1 MTTKPIY
8 SKEWNSVKEADR
20 ELMVSRHNFR
30 KTSNYL
36 EQILLALNDISQQ
49 QRALEWIRDERLSD
63 SELEIL
69 IPIII
74 DIAADGNIDR
84 LPYAREV
91 LFNNAFNS
99 NDIVRKKLTSMFDDF
114 LKSED
119 DFIYMRLMELL
130 RFLNYNDLRKR
141 LIDKC
146 KNSTDENIVDVYT
159 SFLQYRGWLQQNKA
173 TKEKLNF
180 YSISVIVLQTE
191 ILLISLAHCLTYGC

>member
-159 SFLQYRGWLQQNKA
+159 SFLQYRGWL
-173 TKEKLNF
+173 
-180 YSISVIVLQTE
+180 
-191 ILLISLAHCLTYGC
+191 

>member
-1 MTTKPIY
+1 MTSKPIY

-30 KTSNYL
+30 KTSNFL

-74 DIAADGNIDR
+74 DIAVDGNIDR
-84 LPYAREV
+84 LHYAREV
-91 LFNNAFNS
+91 LFNNALNS

-159 SFLQYRGWLQQNKA
+159 SFIQD
-173 TKEKLNF
+173 
-180 YSISVIVLQTE
+180 
-191 ILLISLAHCLTYGC
+191 YG

>member
-1 MTTKPIY
+1 MITKPIY
-8 SKEWNSVKEADR
+8 SKEWNSVKDADR

-30 KTSNYL
+30 KTSNFL

-74 DIAADGNIDR
+74 DIAVDGNIDR

-99 NDIVRKKLTSMFDDF
+99 NDIVRKKMTSMFDNF

-119 DFIYMRLMELL
+119 DFIYMRLIELL
-130 RFLNYNDLRKR
+130 IFLNYNDLRKR

-159 SFLQYRGWLQQNKA
+159 SFLQYRGWL
-173 TKEKLNF
+173 
-180 YSISVIVLQTE
+180 
-191 ILLISLAHCLTYGC
+191 

>member
-30 KTSNYL
+30 KTSNFL

-141 LIDKC
+141 LIDKS

-159 SFLQYRGWLQQNKA
+159 SFLQYRGWL
-173 TKEKLNF
+173 
-180 YSISVIVLQTE
+180 
-191 ILLISLAHCLTYGC
+191 

>member
-30 KTSNYL
+30 KTSNFL

-146 KNSTDENIVDVYT
+146 KNSTDENILDVYT
-159 SFLQYRGWLQQNKA
+159 SFLQYRGWL
-173 TKEKLNF
+173 
-180 YSISVIVLQTE
+180 
-191 ILLISLAHCLTYGC
+191 

>member
-8 SKEWNSVKEADR
+8 SKEWNSVIEADR
-20 ELMVSRHNFR
+20 RLVASKHNFR
-30 KTSNYL
+30 KTNNFF

-49 QRALEWIRDERLSD
+49 QRALEWIRDEHLSD

-74 DIAADGNIDR
+74 DIAVDGNIDR

-159 SFLQYRGWLQQNKA
+159 SFLQYRGWL
-173 TKEKLNF
+173 
-180 YSISVIVLQTE
+180 
-191 ILLISLAHCLTYGC
+191 

>member
-8 SKEWNSVKEADR
+8 SKEWISVQEADH
-20 ELMVSRHNFR
+20 EFVVIKHNFR
-30 KTSNYL
+30 KTNDFL
-36 EQILLALNDISQQ
+36 EQILSILNYDKALSYEDGLFQQQIALN
-49 QRALEWIRDERLSD
+49 LIRDEYFSD

-74 DIAADGNIDR
+74 NIAVDGHTSNMSF
-84 LPYAREV
+84 AREI

-119 DFIYMRLMELL
+119 DWIYMRLAKLL
-130 RFLNYNDLRKR
+130 IFLNYNDLRKR

-159 SFLQYRGWLQQNKA
+159 SFLQYRGWL
-173 TKEKLNF
+173 
-180 YSISVIVLQTE
+180 
-191 ILLISLAHCLTYGC
+191 

>member
-8 SKEWNSVKEADR
+8 SQEWNSLKEADR

-30 KTSNYL
+30 KTSNFL

-114 LKSED
+114 
-119 DFIYMRLMELL
+119 IYMRLMELL

-146 KNSTDENIVDVYT
+146 KNIIDENIVDVYT
-159 SFLQYRGWLQQNKA
+159 SFLQYRGWL
-173 TKEKLNF
+173 
-180 YSISVIVLQTE
+180 
-191 ILLISLAHCLTYGC
+191 

>member
-8 SKEWNSVKEADR
+8 SKEWISLQEADH
-20 ELMVSRHNFR
+20 EFVVIKHNFR
-30 KTSNYL
+30 KTIDFL
-36 EQILLALNDISQQ
+36 EQILSILNYDKELPYEDGLFQQQIALN
-49 QRALEWIRDERLSD
+49 LIRDEYFSD
-63 SELEIL
+63 LELEIL

-74 DIAADGNIDR
+74 NIAVDGHISNIP
-84 LPYAREV
+84 LAREV

-159 SFLQYRGWLQQNKA
+159 SFLQYRGWL
-173 TKEKLNF
+173 
-180 YSISVIVLQTE
+180 
-191 ILLISLAHCLTYGC
+191 

>member
-30 KTSNYL
+30 KTSNFL

-74 DIAADGNIDR
+74 DIAVDGNIDR

-99 NDIVRKKLTSMFDDF
+99 NDIVRKKMTSMFDNF

-119 DFIYMRLMELL
+119 DFIYMRLIELL
-130 RFLNYNDLRKR
+130 IFLNYNDLRKR

-146 KNSTDENIVDVYT
+146 KNSTDENIVNVYT
-159 SFLQYRGWLQQNKA
+159 SFIQDYDWL
-173 TKEKLNF
+173 
-180 YSISVIVLQTE
+180 
-191 ILLISLAHCLTYGC
+191 

>member
-30 KTSNYL
+30 KTSNFL

-159 SFLQYRGWLQQNKA
+159 SFLQYRGWL
-173 TKEKLNF
+173 
-180 YSISVIVLQTE
+180 
-191 ILLISLAHCLTYGC
+191 

>member
-1 MTTKPIY
+1 MITKPIY
-8 SKEWNSVKEADR
+8 SKEWNSVKDADR

-30 KTSNYL
+30 KTSNFL

-74 DIAADGNIDR
+74 DIAVDGNIDR

-91 LFNNAFNS
+91 LFKNAFNS

-159 SFLQYRGWLQQNKA
+159 SFLQHRGWL
-173 TKEKLNF
+173 
-180 YSISVIVLQTE
+180 
-191 ILLISLAHCLTYGC
+191 

>member
-1 MTTKPIY
+1 MITKPIY
-8 SKEWNSVKEADR
+8 SKEWNSVKDADR

-30 KTSNYL
+30 KTSNFL

-74 DIAADGNIDR
+74 DIAVDGNIDR

-159 SFLQYRGWLQQNKA
+159 SFLQYRGWL
-173 TKEKLNF
+173 
-180 YSISVIVLQTE
+180 
-191 ILLISLAHCLTYGC
+191 

>member
-20 ELMVSRHNFR
+20 ELVVSKHNFR
-30 KTSNYL
+30 KTNDYL
-36 EQILLALNDISQQ
+36 EQILLALNDLSQQ
-49 QRALEWIRDERLSD
+49 QLALEWIRDERFSD
-63 SELEIL
+63 SELEVL

-74 DIAADGNIDR
+74 DIAVDGNIDN

-114 LKSED
+114 LSSED
-119 DFIYMRLMELL
+119 DWIYMRLSELL
-130 RFLNYNDLRKR
+130 IFLNYNDLRKR

-146 KNSTDENIVDVYT
+146 KNSTDENILDVYT
-159 SFLQYRGWLQQNKA
+159 SFLQDYGWL
-173 TKEKLNF
+173 
-180 YSISVIVLQTE
+180 
-191 ILLISLAHCLTYGC
+191 

>member
-20 ELMVSRHNFR
+20 ELVVSKHNFR
-30 KTSNYL
+30 KTNDYL

-74 DIAADGNIDR
+74 DIAVDGNIDR

-91 LFNNAFNS
+91 LFNNALNS

-159 SFLQYRGWLQQNKA
+159 SFLQYRGWL
-173 TKEKLNF
+173 
-180 YSISVIVLQTE
+180 
-191 ILLISLAHCLTYGC
+191 

>member
-20 ELMVSRHNFR
+20 ELIVSKHNFR
-30 KTSNYL
+30 KTNDYL
-36 EQILLALNDISQQ
+36 EQILLALNDLSQQ
-49 QRALEWIRDERLSD
+49 QLALEWIRDERFSD

-74 DIAADGNIDR
+74 DMAVDGNIDN

-91 LFNNAFNS
+91 LFKNAFNS

-146 KNSTDENIVDVYT
+146 KNSTDENILDVYT
-159 SFLQYRGWLQQNKA
+159 SFLQDYGWL
-173 TKEKLNF
+173 
-180 YSISVIVLQTE
+180 
-191 ILLISLAHCLTYGC
+191 

>member
-30 KTSNYL
+30 KTSNFL

-74 DIAADGNIDR
+74 DIAADGNIHKINEF
-84 LPYAREV
+84 Y
-91 LFNNAFNS
+91 
-99 NDIVRKKLTSMFDDF
+99 I
-114 LKSED
+114 
-119 DFIYMRLMELL
+119 EL
-130 RFLNYNDLRKR
+130 
-141 LIDKC
+141 C
-146 KNSTDENIVDVYT
+146 S
-159 SFLQYRGWLQQNKA
+159 
-173 TKEKLNF
+173 
-180 YSISVIVLQTE
+180 
-191 ILLISLAHCLTYGC
+191 